1 MSRSELVKKSKRLKT
16 ASVVLGTATIVS
28 FIAFHWLVGVF
39 LAVAT
44 GYVFF
49 RTLKACAESGTRF

>member
-16 ASVVLGTATIVS
+16 ATVALGIASVVSFVFVHWLLGT
-28 FIAFHWLVGVF
+28 F

-49 RTLKACAESGTRF
+49 KTLKACADSGMRF

>member
-16 ASVVLGTATIVS
+16 ATVALGIASVVS
-28 FIAFHWLVGVF
+28 FIAVHWLVGTF
-39 LAVAT
+39 LTVAT

-49 RTLKACAESGTRF
+49 KTLKACADSGVRF